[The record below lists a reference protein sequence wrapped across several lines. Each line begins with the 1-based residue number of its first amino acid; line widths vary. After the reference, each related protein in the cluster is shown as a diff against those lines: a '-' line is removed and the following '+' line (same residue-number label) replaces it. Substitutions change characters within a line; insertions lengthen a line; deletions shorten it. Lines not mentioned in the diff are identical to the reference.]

1 MEQLFEREDKLFICL
16 LEKILFDDF

>member
-16 LEKILFDDF
+16 LGKILFDDF